1 MENNDPLH
9 RALKF
14 LKRHAREVKRIRK
27 SVEQLIADKRVTNE
41 DAAENSEQMVCD
53 NVTAEEFNEDESDN
67 TSDHKSSSKELAD
80 VTDNK
85 WDNTSDHN
93 SSTTQ
98 LAAASSVL
106 EVGHRK
112 LLAGSLGDL
121 KI

>member
-1 MENNDPLH
+1 M
-9 RALKF
+9 
-14 LKRHAREVKRIRK
+14 
-27 SVEQLIADKRVTNE
+27 EQLIADKRVTNE
-41 DAAENSEQMVCD
+41 DVAENSEQMVCD
-53 NVTAEEFNEDESDN
+53 NVTAEEFNEDES
-67 TSDHKSSSKELAD
+67 
-80 VTDNK
+80 
-85 WDNTSDHN
+85 DNTSDHN